1 MITYNW
7 NFNPLTCQTHLEGHD
22 DVVMTIHWQLYATQ
36 TVDDKNYSAQ
46 SIGTT
51 SLEFDAS
58 AESFIP
64 FAELTKEI
72 VQQWVETQLGE
83 EQIEKM
89 KTSLATQIEEQI
101 TPKIVNH
108 PAPWSIIIPVVP
120 TE

>member
-7 NFNPLTCQTHLEGHD
+7 NFNPLTCHAQLEGHT
-22 DVVMTIHWQLYATQ
+22 DVVMTIHWQLSATEV
-36 TVDDKNYSAQ
+36 VDDKTYSAQ

-64 FAELTKEI
+64 FAELTKEV

-83 EQIEKM
+83 ERVEQM
-89 KTSLATQIEEQI
+89 KASLTTQIEEQI

-108 PAPWSIIIPVVP
+108 PAPWEPVFPRV
-120 TE
+120 

>member
-7 NFNPLTCQTHLEGHD
+7 NFNPLTCHAELEGHT
-22 DVVMTIHWQLYATQ
+22 DVVMTIHWQLSATEV
-36 TVDDKNYSAQ
+36 VDDKTYSVQ

-64 FAELTKEI
+64 FSELTKEV

-83 EQIEKM
+83 ERVEQM
-89 KTSLATQIEEQI
+89 KASLATQIEEEI

-108 PAPWSIIIPVVP
+108 PAPWEPVFPRV
-120 TE
+120 